1 MKKIMLLTLGAAALS
16 LVSFAP
22 VAQAQVA
29 DAISLTNQAIGELT
43 DFPGTGKRY
52 TVDLS
57 KIGGADVRQIQKATG
72 LLQDALGKARSG
84 NANASAIRKLEE
96 ALAYGKATMHK
107 ETRLNAQGALYHL
120 CQGASGP
127 GCDTVPKFGSYVA
140 P

>member
-1 MKKIMLLTLGAAALS
+1 MKKIMLLTLGVAALA

-29 DAISLTNQAIGELT
+29 DAISLTNQAIVELT
-43 DFPGTGKRY
+43 DFPANGQRH
-52 TVDLS
+52 TVDLN
-57 KIGGADVRQIQKATG
+57 KVGGADVRQNKKAAA

-84 NANASAIRKLEE
+84 NASAKAIHLLELGERYASASE
-96 ALAYGKATMHK
+96 HK
-107 ETRLNAQGALYHL
+107 EARLSAQGALYHL
-120 CQGASGP
+120 CQGGSGP